1 MAGKA
6 LGTTAKSDTIH
17 LKVGNDVLAMSEW
30 PSGDLI
36 GVHNAEYLGGYQY
49 QDQDWEGP
57 GWRSLQSP
65 AHEQVR
71 V

>member
-1 MAGKA
+1 
-6 LGTTAKSDTIH
+6 
-17 LKVGNDVLAMSEW
+17 MSEW
-30 PSGDLI
+30 PSGDRI
-36 GVHNAEYLGGYQY
+36 GVHSAEYLGGYQY

-71 V
+71 VERA